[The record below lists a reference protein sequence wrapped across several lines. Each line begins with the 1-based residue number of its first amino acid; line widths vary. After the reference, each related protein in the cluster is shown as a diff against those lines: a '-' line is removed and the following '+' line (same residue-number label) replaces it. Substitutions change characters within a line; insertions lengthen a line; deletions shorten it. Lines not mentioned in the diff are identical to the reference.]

1 MKCMMEKQSLN
12 SHLQD
17 LEELLQHWTNI
28 KTDFVKTGEFYTAL
42 HHDYLHFRN
51 QQLPSLIDA
60 MNGRKNGVARGKSL
74 IGTLLP
80 I

>member
-12 SHLQD
+12 PHLQE
-17 LEELLQHWTNI
+17 LEELLQHWTEI
-28 KTDFVKTGEFYTAL
+28 KTDFVKTEAFYTAL
-42 HHDYLHFRN
+42 HHDYLHFHD
-51 QQLPSLIDA
+51 QQLPSLIDS

-74 IGTLLP
+74 IGTLLQ